1 MIHAPMS
8 QGKKL
13 VQSMFVRCG
22 FRIVRTE
29 TELQYRPT
37 PADARDSE
45 SLLQEILPV
54 VRHHALTG
62 EWPTPAFLEDYFDPR
77 RLAMARLLLDRC
89 DAEEVE
95 IAGKRVLDIGC
106 HAGSLLRLMR
116 ARYPDASLFGCDI
129 SDVKLA
135 MAKRACPDAE
145 LFFSSLSD
153 LPPSS
158 RYDVV
163 FLMEVL
169 EHMVDPEAVVR
180 RLLDLVSATGTLVL
194 TVPDGREDRYPAKEY
209 QPEFD
214 SYAGHIN
221 FWSPESWTYFL
232 ARAAPERKLRTGKLP
247 TGHLFAALSAKNGS
261 PVSAIR

>member
-1 MIHAPMS
+1 MIHAPMF

-22 FRIVRTE
+22 YRLVKAE

-37 PADARDSE
+37 SADARNSA

-54 VRHHALTG
+54 VRHNALTG
-62 EWPTPAFLEDYFDPR
+62 EWPTPAFLENYFDPR
-77 RLAMARLLLDRC
+77 RLAMARILLDRC
-89 DAEEVE
+89 DAEEVG

-116 ARYPDASLFGCDI
+116 ERYPDASLFGCDI

-145 LFFSSLSD
+145 LFFSALSD
-153 LPPSS
+153 LPQSS

-169 EHMVDPEAVVR
+169 EHTVDPEAVVR
-180 RLLDLVSATGTLVL
+180 RLLDIVSTTGTLVL
-194 TVPDGREDRYPAKEY
+194 TVPDGREDHFPAKEY
-209 QPEFD
+209 NAEFD

-221 FWSPESWTYFL
+221 FWSPESWSYFL
-232 ARAAPERKLRTGKLP
+232 ARIAPEWELRTGKLS
-247 TGHLFAALSAKNGS
+247 TGHLFAALSLKNR
-261 PVSAIR
+261 PMIKAI